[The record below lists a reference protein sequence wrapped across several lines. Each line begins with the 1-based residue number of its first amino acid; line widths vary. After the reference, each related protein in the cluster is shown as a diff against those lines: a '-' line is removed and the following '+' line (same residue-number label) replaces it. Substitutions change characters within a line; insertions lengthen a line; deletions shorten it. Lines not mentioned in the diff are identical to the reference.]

1 MALPGCH
8 PYAQSPRVPR
18 RETAEG
24 WTVGASAAATGM
36 GSVLMR
42 GPADPAGL
50 LIRLR
55 QLQTQPRKAT
65 CLY

>member
-1 MALPGCH
+1 MALLGCH
-8 PYAQSPRVPR
+8 PGVPQ

-24 WTVGASAAATGM
+24 WTGGASAAATGM

-42 GPADPAGL
+42 GPADLAAL

-55 QLQTQPRKAT
+55 QLQTQPRKAS
-65 CLY
+65 CLS